1 MVANVATI
9 AMVKVWNGL
18 NAPVRPLE
26 LCKVGD
32 PYLVCDNQRGGKIL
46 VDTSPEMRI
55 TVETCQSQSRQKLLN
70 NIGR

>member
-32 PYLVCDNQRGGKIL
+32 PYLVCDNQRGL
-46 VDTSPEMRI
+46 VDTSPEMGI
-55 TVETCQSQSRQKLLN
+55 TVEPCQSQSRQKLLN

>member
-46 VDTSPEMRI
+46 VDGDYSRDLSKSEQAEV
-55 TVETCQSQSRQKLLN
+55 VEQYR
-70 NIGR
+70 

>member
-32 PYLVCDNQRGGKIL
+32 PYLVCDNQMGGKIL
-46 VDTSPEMRI
+46 VNEMGV
-55 TVETCQSQSRQKLLN
+55 TLETCQSQSRQKLLN